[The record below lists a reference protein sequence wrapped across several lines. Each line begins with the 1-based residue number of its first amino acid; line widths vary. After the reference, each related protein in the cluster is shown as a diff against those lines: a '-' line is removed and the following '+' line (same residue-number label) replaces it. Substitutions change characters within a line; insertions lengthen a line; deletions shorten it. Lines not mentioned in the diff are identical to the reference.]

1 MIRIGIIGCG
11 KIAQVRHLPEYA
23 ANPHVELAGYYDL
36 NTQRAQEMAA
46 QYGGKVYDSYF
57 DLLNDPSID
66 AVSICV
72 ENRSHAEITT
82 YALYAGKHVLC
93 EKPMAVTLA
102 ECESMVAA
110 AERNGKHLMIGHNMR
125 FDPVHR
131 KAKELLDAGIIGDII
146 TFHSSD
152 DALEGSLNTHRIVA
166 VEDAADGTPV
176 YRTKGDANPVEDAA
190 PVPAAD
196 VVGRVV
202 FVSAGLGVV
211 VSLLTNPL
219 LFFPLIVVPLIVLL
233 VLEIRHMVK
242 TTQEVA
248 RAEDEAALRA
258 AVEQIREKRRREQEE
273 QGDAGDEGDA
283 DGGHTDESAEA
294 DPGAPGDSNRSA

>member
-1 MIRIGIIGCG
+1 M
-11 KIAQVRHLPEYA
+11 
-23 ANPHVELAGYYDL
+23 
-36 NTQRAQEMAA
+36 
-46 QYGGKVYDSYF
+46 
-57 DLLNDPSID
+57 
-66 AVSICV
+66 
-72 ENRSHAEITT
+72 
-82 YALYAGKHVLC
+82 KHVLRVINVLATVVILVAFVVLLRTVFTPAG
-93 EKPMAVTLA
+93 EIPTIMGYGFMRTLTG
-102 ECESMVAA
+102 SMEPA
-110 AERNGKHLMIGHNMR
+110 I
-125 FDPVHR
+125 PVHSFIVV
-131 KAKELLDAGIIGDII
+131 DTDNSQVYQVGDII

-166 VEDAADGTPV
+166 VEAAADGTPV

-258 AVEQIREKRRREQEE
+258 AVEQIREKRRREQEGQDSAKD
-273 QGDAGDEGDA
+273 QGDGKHAE
-283 DGGHTDESAEA
+283 ERAEA
-294 DPGAPGDSNRSA
+294 DPSALDDSSHSA

>member
-1 MIRIGIIGCG
+1 MTRWR
-11 KIAQVRHLPEYA
+11 VRS
-23 ANPHVELAGYYDL
+23 
-36 NTQRAQEMAA
+36 TR
-46 QYGGKVYDSYF
+46 
-57 DLLNDPSID
+57 
-66 AVSICV
+66 
-72 ENRSHAEITT
+72 T
-82 YALYAGKHVLC
+82 
-93 EKPMAVTLA
+93 
-102 ECESMVAA
+102 
-110 AERNGKHLMIGHNMR
+110 
-125 FDPVHR
+125 
-131 KAKELLDAGIIGDII
+131 
-146 TFHSSD
+146 
-152 DALEGSLNTHRIVA
+152 
-166 VEDAADGTPV
+166 ADGTPV

-273 QGDAGDEGDA
+273 QDSAKDPDDGDRAQGR
-283 DGGHTDESAEA
+283 AEA
-294 DPGAPGDSNRSA
+294 DPGALDDSSHSA

>member
-1 MIRIGIIGCG
+1 M
-11 KIAQVRHLPEYA
+11 
-23 ANPHVELAGYYDL
+23 
-36 NTQRAQEMAA
+36 
-46 QYGGKVYDSYF
+46 
-57 DLLNDPSID
+57 
-66 AVSICV
+66 
-72 ENRSHAEITT
+72 
-82 YALYAGKHVLC
+82 KHVLRVINVLATVVILVAFVVLLRTVFTPAG
-93 EKPMAVTLA
+93 EIPTIMGYGFMRTLTG
-102 ECESMVAA
+102 SMEPA
-110 AERNGKHLMIGHNMR
+110 I
-125 FDPVHR
+125 PVHSFIVVDTDNSQ
-131 KAKELLDAGIIGDII
+131 AYQVGDII

-166 VEDAADGTPV
+166 VEAAADGTPV

-211 VSLLTNPL
+211 ASLLTNPL

-294 DPGAPGDSNRSA
+294 DPGAQAIPTARHSSSVPFVPAIWTLADAPHHLLFHTNIRATVWTLYCQLISGEWDGTEALGAVCT

>member
-1 MIRIGIIGCG
+1 
-11 KIAQVRHLPEYA
+11 V
-23 ANPHVELAGYYDL
+23 
-36 NTQRAQEMAA
+36 
-46 QYGGKVYDSYF
+46 
-57 DLLNDPSID
+57 
-66 AVSICV
+66 
-72 ENRSHAEITT
+72 
-82 YALYAGKHVLC
+82 
-93 EKPMAVTLA
+93 
-102 ECESMVAA
+102 
-110 AERNGKHLMIGHNMR
+110 
-125 FDPVHR
+125 
-131 KAKELLDAGIIGDII
+131 GDII

-152 DALEGSLNTHRIVA
+152 DALEGSLNTHRIVS
-166 VEDAADGTPV
+166 VDAASDGSPV
-176 YRTKGDANPVEDAA
+176 YHTKGDANPVEDAA

-242 TTQEVA
+242 TTQDVA

-273 QGDAGDEGDA
+273 QGDAGDEDAGDEDDA
-283 DGGHTDESAEA
+283 KDRVEPDAEVE
-294 DPGAPGDSNRSA
+294 PSAPGDSDPSAPDDPNPSA